1 MSFLSIWWYLV
12 FRPDLTNEVILQL
25 SHHSFVCVKGF
36 CRNVTFNNFRDVAWK
51 VDIAFYV
58 VCNRR
63 TFKFK
68 PQMIFCR
75 QYNCLSLLNQW
86 WKCSYKYEF
95 SQELISRIF
104 PFSISGFS
112 SEKSDVIVKVFA
124 VLLPECFFQL
134 FCELAYNGV
143 LSSTSLFPLV
153 SCLTLFAIL

>member
-1 MSFLSIWWYLV
+1 MVLSI

-25 SHHSFVCVKGF
+25 SHHSSVCVKGF
-36 CRNVTFNNFRDVAWK
+36 CRDVTFNNFRYVAWK

-63 TFKFK
+63 TFKFEL
-68 PQMIFCR
+68 QMIFFR

-86 WKCSYKYEF
+86 WKCSNKYAY
-95 SQELISRIF
+95 SQELVLRIF

-112 SEKSDVIVKVFA
+112 SEKSDVIVKVFD

-134 FCELAYNGV
+134 CGELPYNGV
-143 LSSTSLFPLV
+143 LSPPSYFPLV